1 MTQRIKAI
9 ISVVVFI
16 ALLFSAIFACSD
28 FLEYKQASIEYEPFF
43 EAKTNHDVIFL
54 GTSHMYNS
62 ILPMEL
68 WKEYGIAS
76 YNWGYSNCSPAI
88 NYYLIQDILK
98 YTSPKLLVLD
108 LYGLMEYEQY
118 ENGKYKTHRIEQQH
132 VQFDKIPLSRN
143 KIQGTQDIFDNY
155 DDNLDFLWNFAMY
168 HNRWSELGEND
179 FVYET
184 STEKGS
190 SFMVGLTQCDF
201 SPISRDEQMEIDTVC
216 FSYFQKILEYCA
228 QNNI

>member
-43 EAKTNHDVIFL
+43 EAKTNFDVIFL

-76 YNWGYSNCSPAI
+76 
-88 NYYLIQDILK
+88 
-98 YTSPKLLVLD
+98 
-108 LYGLMEYEQY
+108 
-118 ENGKYKTHRIEQQH
+118 
-132 VQFDKIPLSRN
+132 
-143 KIQGTQDIFDNY
+143 
-155 DDNLDFLWNFAMY
+155 
-168 HNRWSELGEND
+168 
-179 FVYET
+179 
-184 STEKGS
+184 
-190 SFMVGLTQCDF
+190 
-201 SPISRDEQMEIDTVC
+201 
-216 FSYFQKILEYCA
+216 
-228 QNNI
+228 